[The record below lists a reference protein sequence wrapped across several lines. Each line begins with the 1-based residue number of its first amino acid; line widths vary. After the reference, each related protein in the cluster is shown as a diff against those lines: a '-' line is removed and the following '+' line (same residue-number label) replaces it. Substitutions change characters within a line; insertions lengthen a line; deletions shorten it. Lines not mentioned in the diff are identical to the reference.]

1 MPFADVNTLKVPED
15 LRDEQLLLLSDVI
28 PTGWH
33 GNELSRVQEGGKVA
47 VWGAGPVGSMA
58 AYLAKNI
65 RNASHVANIDHNPA
79 RLARSQA
86 NGCDTLNFDEVD
98 VVKELRHRMA
108 PGPEHAIDCV
118 GVGAVRLAP
127 FTCHVRAAALSPADF
142 ASPLLRHDCVHSI
155 ASPRRSC
162 RGWS

>member
-1 MPFADVNTLKVPED
+1 MVRYVAGLLLTLFSSCLPLSLLACQLTGGYAGSQAEFTRVPFADVNTLKVPED

-33 GNELSRVQEGGKVA
+33 GNELSKVREGGKVA

-118 GVGAVRLAP
+118 GSV
-127 FTCHVRAAALSPADF
+127 
-142 ASPLLRHDCVHSI
+142 
-155 ASPRRSC
+155 
-162 RGWS
+162 